1 MQIPAHTLEGCR
13 QHDEA
18 AQEALY
24 RICYPDMMRVALRY
38 APNNADAADILN
50 RGMFKVLTK
59 IEQFQGSEQNFG
71 GWIKRII
78 VNEAIDFVRANPA
91 FNAHQDLD
99 TALHLAES
107 APNQEHAVEAQNIAL
122 LLQQLPPTSAAVFNL
137 FALEGYSHRE
147 ISVMLDIS
155 EVNSKW
161 HLHSARQKLQLLIR
175 QTATV

>member
-1 MQIPAHTLEGCR
+1 MAGCR
-13 QHDEA
+13 KHDGV

-24 RICYPDMMRVALRY
+24 RICYPVLMRMALRY

-50 RGMFKVLTK
+50 RGLFKVLTK
-59 IEQFQGSEQNFG
+59 IEQFNGNEQNFG
-71 GWIKRII
+71 GWIKRIV

-91 FNAHQDLD
+91 FGTTQGMDA
-99 TALHLAES
+99 ALYLAEDV
-107 APNQEHAVEAQNIAL
+107 PNQEQAMEAQNITY

-147 ISVMLDIS
+147 IGVMLDIT

-161 HLHSARQKLQLLIR
+161 HLHNARQRLQLLIR
-175 QTATV
+175 QTATL